1 MSTVSRETQDRLA
14 AYADLV
20 RKWNPK
26 INLVAPSTL
35 DDLENRHIA
44 DCMQLTAAVVDP
56 KGKWVDI
63 GSGGG
68 FPGIVVAAAFQ
79 QCDLEIVLIESD
91 QRKSTFLRT
100 AIRELSLARTSVLT
114 GRIEVARPQNA
125 DHLSARALAAL
136 PELLGYCQRH
146 LKPEGTAYFM
156 KGRTWPDEVAL
167 AKRDWRFSVD
177 AIPSITDQEAAIL
190 RISEVSHA

>member
-1 MSTVSRETQDRLA
+1 MNTVSRETQERLS
-14 AYADLV
+14 AYANLV

-35 DDLENRHIA
+35 DDLEDRHIA

-79 QCDLEIVLIESD
+79 ECDLKIVLIESD

-114 GRIEVARPQNA
+114 DRIEVARPQNA

-136 PELLGYCQRH
+136 PELLGYCELH
-146 LKPEGTAYFM
+146 LETEGTAYFM
-156 KGRTWPDEVAL
+156 KGRTWPEEVAL

>member
-1 MSTVSRETQDRLA
+1 MNTVSRETQDRLA
-14 AYADLV
+14 TYADLV
-20 RKWNPK
+20 RKWNPR

-35 DDLENRHIA
+35 DALEDRHIA

-68 FPGIVVAAAFQ
+68 FPGIVIAAAFQ
-79 QCDLEIVLIESD
+79 DSELEVVLIESD

-100 AIRELSLARTSVLT
+100 AIRELSLMRTSVLSS
-114 GRIEVARPQNA
+114 RIEAVQPQSA
-125 DHLSARALAAL
+125 DLLSARALAAL
-136 PELLGYCQRH
+136 PELLGYCQLH
-146 LKPEGTAYFM
+146 LKSEGTAYFM
-156 KGRTWPDEVAL
+156 KGRTWPEEVAI
-167 AKRDWRFSVD
+167 AKQDWRFSVD

>member
-1 MSTVSRETQDRLA
+1 MSTVSRETQDRLS
-14 AYADLV
+14 AYASLV
-20 RKWNPK
+20 RKWNSK

-35 DDLENRHIA
+35 DAVEDRHIA
-44 DCMQLTAAVVDP
+44 DCMQITEAVADP

-68 FPGIVVAAAFQ
+68 FPGIVIATAFQ
-79 QCDLEIVLIESD
+79 ERDLEIVLVESD

-100 AIRELSLARTSVLT
+100 VIRELSLSRTSVLSS
-114 GRIEVARPQNA
+114 RIEAVPPQHA

-136 PELLGYCQRH
+136 PELLGYCQLH
-146 LKPEGTAYFM
+146 LKSEGTAYFM
-156 KGRTWPDEVAL
+156 KGRTWPEEVAV
-167 AKRDWRFSVD
+167 AKQDWRFSVD
-177 AIPSITDQEAAIL
+177 PIPSITDQDAAIL